1 MSSRGHSISITIN
14 APPHI
19 VWNILRDVESW
30 PKWTPTM
37 SSVAFASQK
46 GFEIGAPVLI
56 QQPGLPLST
65 WTITAHNDGHSFT
78 WRTTSP
84 GVTVDA
90 HHVVLDQAG
99 TTIVEFSITMFGPLA
114 AIVWAVSRK
123 KIRGF
128 IAQEIESLRM
138 VAEET

>member
-1 MSSRGHSISITIN
+1 MSSRGHSTSITIG
-14 APPHI
+14 APRQV

-37 SSVAFASQK
+37 SSVAFATQK

-65 WTITAHNDGHSFT
+65 WTITALDDGHSFT
-78 WRTTSP
+78 WRTKSP

-90 HHVVLDQAG
+90 GHVVLDQAG
-99 TTIVEFSITMFGPLA
+99 KTIVEFSISMFGPLA
-114 AIVWAVSRK
+114 APVWAVFRR

-128 IAQEIESLRM
+128 VAKEIESLQM